1 MPAVQLMTWVE
12 SVLQTCLYWALSLAH
27 YTSLYATFVDVFFF
41 PAPFV
46 YLAFIH
52 CVVVSVMKLKTLQCK
67 KRKQTTENERPLTLQ
82 EQPGLSV
89 HAKCWVLKMT

>member
-1 MPAVQLMTWVE
+1 MTFLPELCKKE
-12 SVLQTCLYWALSLAH
+12 S
-27 YTSLYATFVDVFFF
+27 FVDVFFF

-89 HAKCWVLKMT
+89 HAKCWVLKMATLRYRKI